1 MLLNSAERRSLLRP
15 VRSGRDFC
23 LSGKGGV
30 RPRRTGPLLVG
41 DSESSTAGAATAPQ
55 CRESGGRGLQRP
67 GHPTLAE
74 ALVSRGA
81 GVQAGAITPIH
92 RPAAADPRMV
102 VRLDLVENVAF

>member
-1 MLLNSAERRSLLRP
+1 MLLNPAERRSLLRP

-41 DSESSTAGAATAPQ
+41 DSESSTAGAATAPHE
-55 CRESGGRGLQRP
+55 RNV
-67 GHPTLAE
+67 A
-74 ALVSRGA
+74 SRGA

-92 RPAAADPRMV
+92 RPAAAGPRMV